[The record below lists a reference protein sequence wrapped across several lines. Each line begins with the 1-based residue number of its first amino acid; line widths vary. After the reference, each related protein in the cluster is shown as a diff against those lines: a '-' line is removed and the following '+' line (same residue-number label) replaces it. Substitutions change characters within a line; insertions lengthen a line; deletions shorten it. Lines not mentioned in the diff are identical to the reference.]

1 MIQLLLPERITPR
14 DGGART
20 KGAILRE
27 IPPIDDPLKPLASAL
42 LDGIIA
48 APMNQRPIIISVI
61 GGSNAAQKD
70 LDVAYEVGLELAKR
84 GAIVLCGGLAG
95 VMEAVCKGA
104 KEGGGTTIGIMP
116 GNTAGD
122 ANQYV
127 DIAIPTGLGY
137 ARNAIVASAGG
148 AIIAIDGAYGTLSE
162 IGHGLGDGTP
172 IVGLNT
178 WEFTIDG
185 KVDTTIDKAESP
197 LEAVEK
203 ALEYAKARQD

>member
-1 MIQLLLPERITPR
+1 M
-14 DGGART
+14 
-20 KGAILRE
+20 
-27 IPPIDDPLKPLASAL
+27 ASAL

-84 GAIVLCGGLAG
+84 GAIVLCGGLTG
-95 VMEAVCKGA
+95 VMEAVCRGA
-104 KEGGGTTIGIMP
+104 KEAGGTTIGIMP

-137 ARNAIVASAGG
+137 ARNAIVARAGG

-178 WEFTIDG
+178 WQFTIDG

>member
-1 MIQLLLPERITPR
+1 
-14 DGGART
+14 
-20 KGAILRE
+20 
-27 IPPIDDPLKPLASAL
+27 
-42 LDGIIA
+42 
-48 APMNQRPIIISVI
+48 
-61 GGSNAAQKD
+61 
-70 LDVAYEVGLELAKR
+70 
-84 GAIVLCGGLAG
+84 
-95 VMEAVCKGA
+95 
-104 KEGGGTTIGIMP
+104 MP
-116 GNTAGD
+116 GNSAAD

-137 ARNAIVASAGG
+137 ARNAIVARAGG

-178 WEFTIDG
+178 WQFTIDG

-203 ALEYAKARQD
+203 ALEYAKAR